1 MRGVTS
7 SLPLFGPFGLYVFWP
22 FFGLSLFVSLGMVL
36 AIVLLLVFLCCFLFD
51 YSYTYLLQFT
61 ITKSLIAAEIGQCG
75 GVMWV
80 VTVVGVPT
88 T

>member
-1 MRGVTS
+1 VR
-7 SLPLFGPFGLYVFWP
+7 LLAILWPLTFGLPWDGSGHHSFI
-22 FFGLSLFVSLGMVL
+22 G
-36 AIVLLLVFLCCFLFD
+36 FLCCFLFD